1 MEIPKEAVVRVNM
14 AWVRS
19 ISELEEILENN
30 VQKEVFLDYPEG
42 RAKPP
47 KPILPIE
54 IAYIMCNKYTNIK
67 YFAVSNVEEVKKV
80 KIIQSN
86 LPEYVKFV
94 PKIETVEGVRNLTK
108 LISECKIEILMLDKE
123 DLYTDVNKDND
134 KFFIYVDLSRKICKQ
149 LNVNLLELEGVTFA
163 TRS

>member
-1 MEIPKEAVVRVNM
+1 
-14 AWVRS
+14 
-19 ISELEEILENN
+19 
-30 VQKEVFLDYPEG
+30 
-42 RAKPP
+42 
-47 KPILPIE
+47 
-54 IAYIMCNKYTNIK
+54 MCNKYTNIK